1 MKRRNMSIRSHI
13 ATPIRIGVLTAH
25 PVILAGLKQLLAE
38 VHLIVTA
45 EANTVDE
52 AGALISQQSC
62 EVVIVDP
69 DSDEVTLHAI
79 TQLIEAGLS
88 RVLVFTGVIDP
99 KVHRHAFELGALG
112 VVQKDQPPETLVQ
125 AIRMIHAGEAWLER
139 VQAADLLSAS
149 TRLSPASMSW
159 VIA

>member
-1 MKRRNMSIRSHI
+1 M
-13 ATPIRIGVLTAH
+13 IRIGVLTAH

-88 RVLVFTGVIDP
+88 RVL
-99 KVHRHAFELGALG
+99 AL
-112 VVQKDQPPETLVQ
+112 
-125 AIRMIHAGEAWLER
+125 RR
-139 VQAADLLSAS
+139 SAA
-149 TRLSPASMSW
+149 
-159 VIA
+159 